1 MKKLLL
7 VLLVPV
13 LLLMSCGADDEPGV
27 SLLDG
32 SWTLEDASFE
42 ANGRINVGVFPIN
55 ARLEGET
62 VSTDLIVRFDEILE
76 TVSSTGGFEL
86 EAAIL
91 VGGQEASRQTLLF
104 DGEELLSGTLM
115 REGEVL
121 TLSSEGLTIEA
132 TIRTLTPNRLV
143 LESSSD
149 ISALI
154 PQELQV
160 ETFTLTLN
168 FTR

>member
-7 VLLVPV
+7 ALLVPV

-42 ANGRINVGVFPIN
+42 AAGRISVGVFPVN

-62 VSTDLIVRFDEILE
+62 VSTDLVVRFDEILE
-76 TVSSTGGFEL
+76 TVTSTGGFEL
-86 EAAIL
+86 EAAL
-91 VGGQEASRQTLLF
+91 FFGGQEVSRETLRF
-104 DGEELLSGTLM
+104 DGEELLSGSLM
-115 REGEVL
+115 REGETL
-121 TLSSEGLTIEA
+121 TLSSETLAIEA

-143 LESSSD
+143 LESTSD
-149 ISALI
+149 ISVLI
-154 PQELQV
+154 PQELTV